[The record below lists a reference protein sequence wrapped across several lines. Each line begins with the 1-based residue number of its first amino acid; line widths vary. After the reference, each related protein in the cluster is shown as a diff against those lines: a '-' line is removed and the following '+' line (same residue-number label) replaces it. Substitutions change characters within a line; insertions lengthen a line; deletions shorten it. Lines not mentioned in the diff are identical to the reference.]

1 MPRFHALAAALA
13 GGLLFAGAVYADAA
27 RTTVKASITIE
38 GKTIDLPHGR
48 AFSTGMPYVL
58 IYFAEKPLDGFKYG
72 TGGNTGT
79 WSGGAYGTALV
90 LAPAR
95 VEEDEG
101 KPVMRYVIPEAKAGE
116 DDRVTLH
123 SARVGNWEA
132 QWLSQ
137 MGIQVDHL
145 ESSGDVVRGKLSW
158 SGDPPASAWSAEF
171 VLPLEKGVL

>member
-1 MPRFHALAAALA
+1 MNESARVGIIVAIASAALGLA
-13 GGLLFAGAVYADAA
+13 CFGAACSSEENGAPSGSTSGGDG
-27 RTTVKASITIE
+27 
-38 GKTIDLPHGR
+38 G
-48 AFSTGMPYVL
+48 STSVGGMGGSG
-58 IYFAEKPLDGFKYG
+58 D

-95 VEEDEG
+95 VEKDEG

-171 VLPLEKGVL
+171 VLLLEKGVL